1 MNANQRINPTPTG
14 DNPLPHPAVLKN
26 SHQSLA
32 FEMYQ
37 NHHIKQVTHA
47 FAHTCLETGP
57 HTRTHSPSIKEYTS
71 REFVPQ
77 RRFFSTGDLDAAI
90 LLEAHLCGQPN
101 ASSRLFLL
109 MKHGTIKKS
118 SADFSTADELV
129 RPKECFSNNP
139 DPQTRCRLWKDETHP
154 RCNCRFHLFLM
165 DLSRAGMTQGRRKKS
180 SMFWGF

>member
-47 FAHTCLETGP
+47 YAHTCLETGP

-71 REFVPQ
+71 REFVRDLFFPLVTLMLPFFWKHTFVDSLTRPHVCFCLWNMEQ
-77 RRFFSTGDLDAAI
+77 LKRALLIFLPLMSSYALKSVFLTIPTHRRDAGFGKMRRTPGAI
-90 LLEAHLCGQPN
+90 VV
-101 ASSRLFLL
+101 S
-109 MKHGTIKKS
+109 I
-118 SADFSTADELV
+118 
-129 RPKECFSNNP
+129 CF
-139 DPQTRCRLWKDETHP
+139 
-154 RCNCRFHLFLM
+154 
-165 DLSRAGMTQGRRKKS
+165 
-180 SMFWGF
+180 